1 MSIRAK
7 LLIPLAALPALV
19 LGVIHFGAVPA
30 LKEDLTRERL
40 TVERRTLELVGLTLA
55 PDVLAGDLGK
65 IHDSL
70 DEAIQ
75 LHPHWHDLTLFSAS
89 GNRLFPLKPWEKT
102 KGGVKVTVR
111 TGSAGHLAA
120 MVDVEALVAPVIGVL
135 LRLEAILG
143 ALLLVGG
150 AVVLWLQERRL
161 AVPLSRLSDAARNL
175 SEGKYDA
182 ALPEPRS
189 DEVGTLIRAFADMR
203 DAVAHRET
211 ALVAGER
218 RLQAVID
225 NSAEAVLSLDAHG
238 LIQSVNRTA
247 ETMFGAAPPILCGMP
262 LRRLLE
268 GESFLGVP
276 AGAESVGTGLDGREF
291 PAWVTARDVRLSEA
305 ETILVVTVVDL
316 SERKRAEQQLKDSE
330 GRFRDLAVSASDW
343 FWETDCEN
351 RLTFVSDRI
360 GEILGLKP
368 SAVLGFTYFD
378 FGLSDFDAG
387 LAQAHAEDLDAHRP
401 FRDLIFTV
409 GPEGAK
415 DGKIIRI
422 SGMPFF
428 DEDGA
433 FIGYR
438 GVGAD
443 ITDLRRRERAIE
455 LLTHRY
461 QLILDS
467 AGDGIVELNAA
478 GVVGFANRGAAEMLH
493 LSTEE
498 MLGRNF
504 AQLVRASEADGAV
517 IVGACTGG
525 VAERVNDAIFSRDAG
540 GSAIPVEFLAA
551 PIIENDVADGAVL
564 VFRDISMRK
573 RYEKAI
579 ADQHADLERLVG
591 ARTAALSQEIQ
602 NRSRTEAALRAS
614 RKHLKGITDSLF
626 EGVIVVNSERRIS
639 FANPS
644 ARRLLKLGDQAEEL
658 EGHCLD
664 DLISVTGCSDAPAP
678 WQISSSTGDVV
689 RDDDAAFSLAGQV
702 LAVAYA
708 CSPLVDEDGRRGAV
722 LSFRDIEAL
731 KQAQNE
737 AFQASRLAGIGQL
750 AAGIAHEI
758 NTPIQYVGDN
768 LGFIRNAL
776 GDIAP
781 LLCEVRGVEG
791 MAARFD
797 AVGLDFLLEELPSA
811 VDQSLDGVAQVARI
825 VRSMK
830 EFSHPGTTQ
839 KSAVDV
845 NRALESTLTVSR
857 STWKHV
863 ASVETDF
870 DGALPL
876 VHCHPGEMNQVFL
889 NLVVNAAH
897 AIEGSGKPLPGAIRI
912 STRRVGEWAEIEV
925 ADSGTGVPEAI
936 RRRIFDPFFTTKAVG
951 KGTGQGLAICYD
963 VVVVKHHGQI
973 AVGGEPGQGAVF
985 TIRLPLNSVG
995 SEFEA

>member
-7 LLIPLAALPALV
+7 LLIPLAALPAVV
-19 LGVIHFGAVPA
+19 LGVVHFGAVPA

-40 TVERRTLELVGLTLA
+40 TVEGRTLELMGLALT
-55 PDVLAGDLGK
+55 PDVLAGDLSK
-65 IHDSL
+65 IHNSL
-70 DEAIQ
+70 DEAVR
-75 LHPHWHDLTLFSAS
+75 LHPRWHALTLISAS
-89 GNRLFPLKPWEKT
+89 GNRLYPLKAQAVPGNGNKIE
-102 KGGVKVTVR
+102 VPI
-111 TGSAGHLAA
+111 GSVGHLSAS
-120 MVDVEALVAPVIGVL
+120 VDVEALVAPVIDVL

-143 ALLLVGG
+143 ALLLAGG
-150 AVVLWLQERRL
+150 AAVLWLQENRL
-161 AVPLSRLSDAARNL
+161 AVPLSRLAEAAHSL
-175 SEGKYDA
+175 SEGKYDT
-182 ALPEPRS
+182 ALPVAQGS
-189 DEVGTLIRAFADMR
+189 EVNTLIRAFGDMR
-203 DAVAHRET
+203 DAVALREA
-211 ALVAGER
+211 ALLAGER

-247 ETMFGAAPPILCGMP
+247 ETMFAASAQTLCGMP
-262 LRRLLE
+262 LRRVLE
-268 GESFLGVP
+268 EEAFTGIPE
-276 AGAESVGTGLDGREF
+276 GAECVGIGLDGREF

-305 ETILVVTVVDL
+305 ETILVVTIIDL

-343 FWETDCEN
+343 FWETDSEN

-360 GEILGLKP
+360 GEILGGKP

-378 FGLSDFDAG
+378 FGLADYDAG
-387 LAQAHAEDLDAHRP
+387 LAQAHAEDLEAHRP
-401 FRDLIFTV
+401 FRDLVFAV

-428 DEDGA
+428 DEDGT

-443 ITDLRRRERAIE
+443 ITELRRREQAIE

-467 AGDGIVELNAA
+467 AGDGIVELNAL

-493 LSTEE
+493 LSPEQ

-517 IVGACTGG
+517 IVGACTDG
-525 VAERVNDAIFSRDAG
+525 VAERVNDAIFNRDVD

-579 ADQHADLERLVG
+579 ADQNADLERLVE
-591 ARTAALSQEIQ
+591 ARTAALSQEIK

-626 EGVIVVNSERRIS
+626 EGVIVVNSECRIS

-644 ARRLLKLGDQAEEL
+644 ARRLLRLDDHAEEL
-658 EGHCLD
+658 EGHRLD
-664 DLISVTGCSDAPAP
+664 DLISVMGGSGTPAP
-678 WQISSSTGDVV
+678 WQISSSAGEIV
-689 RDDDAAFSLAGQV
+689 RDDDAAFRLDGRI

-708 CSPLVDEDGRRGAV
+708 CSPVVDEDGRRGAV

-737 AFQASRLAGIGQL
+737 AFQSSRLAGIGQL

-776 GDIAP
+776 GEISP
-781 LLCEVRGVEG
+781 LLDEVREVDG
-791 MAARFD
+791 MAARFE
-797 AVGLDFLLEELPSA
+797 AVGLDFLLEELPAA

-897 AIEGSGKPLPGAIRI
+897 AIEGAGKPLPGSIRI
-912 STRRVGEWAEIEV
+912 TTRKVGEWAEIEV
-925 ADSGTGVPEAI
+925 ADSGTGIPEDI

-951 KGTGQGLAICYD
+951 KGTGQGLSICYD

-973 AVGGEPGQGAVF
+973 TVGGEPGQGAIF
-985 TIRLPLNSVG
+985 TVRLPLNAVG
-995 SEFEA
+995 ADFEA